1 MLEVETA
8 TVAPLHTKTPNSLVP
23 TARTPA
29 REARLVFA
37 AVARLASASAA
48 MRVDLPFRLQ
58 SAHSRFRAG
67 GRRACRPEAACG
79 ANAALESLRLWPSR
93 RDNGG
98 YRA

>member
-37 AVARLASASAA
+37 AVARLA
-48 MRVDLPFRLQ
+48 
-58 SAHSRFRAG
+58 
-67 GRRACRPEAACG
+67 
-79 ANAALESLRLWPSR
+79 
-93 RDNGG
+93 
-98 YRA
+98 